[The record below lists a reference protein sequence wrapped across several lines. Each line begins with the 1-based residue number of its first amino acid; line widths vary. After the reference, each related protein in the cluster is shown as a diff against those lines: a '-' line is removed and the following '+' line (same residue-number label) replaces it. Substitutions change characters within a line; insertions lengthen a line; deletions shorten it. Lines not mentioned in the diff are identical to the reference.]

1 MQGGCP
7 RLESAGSPRDAA
19 PRFFVFPRCSIYHD
33 GVVVIPCPKCAAP
46 NRERVQFCIRCH
58 TPLRVV
64 CPACAHGQ
72 EAGTTCEKCGV
83 DFEKY
88 GLMKL
93 AALQTEL
100 EQGRRRSVKRTAL
113 AKAILLAPVTLGWSL
128 LFYARSHRR
137 D

>member
-1 MQGGCP
+1 
-7 RLESAGSPRDAA
+7 
-19 PRFFVFPRCSIYHD
+19 
-33 GVVVIPCPKCAAP
+33 
-46 NRERVQFCIRCH
+46 
-58 TPLRVV
+58 
-64 CPACAHGQ
+64 
-72 EAGTTCEKCGV
+72 V

-100 EQGRRRSVKRTAL
+100 EQSRRRSVKRAAL

-128 LFYARSHRR
+128 LLYARSHRR

>member
-46 NRERVQFCIRCH
+46 NRESVQFCIRCH

-83 DFEKY
+83 VL
-88 GLMKL
+88 G
-93 AALQTEL
+93 EL
-100 EQGRRRSVKRTAL
+100 EQGRRRSVTRTAL

-128 LFYARSHRR
+128 LLYARSHRR